1 LHPPGVSRPGG
12 SPAAG
17 SSGHAMVWS
26 WYGWPL
32 EFKGRAP
39 HGKVTAGLER
49 VTAGHGGARRGGV
62 TAVTV
67 LGGAS
72 PPGGGHVRILFA
84 ASAARASDR
93 WICSYQCLR
102 LNGLLP
108 LRCPPPPT
116 WDLGACAEERARYL
130 LGGPPTEPVD
140 NRWGVRVAARG
151 AGWGEGRGGR
161 DRWRYAARAGGTRRR
176 LRRGG
181 PRG

>member
-1 LHPPGVSRPGG
+1 MRWIDFGLQISAARCPKFLATPRPFLGSGSPLHPPGVSRPGG

-93 WICSYQCLR
+93 WICGYQCRR

-108 LRCPPPPT
+108 FRCPPPPT

-130 LGGPPTEPVD
+130 LGGPPRIRLTT
-140 NRWGVRVAARG
+140 
-151 AGWGEGRGGR
+151 GG
-161 DRWRYAARAGGTRRR
+161 GSG
-176 LRRGG
+176 
-181 PRG
+181 